1 MTAQNSV
8 IFVVGPPG
16 AGKGTLSAYLT
27 KKFPV
32 QHISVGDLLRRIKN
46 NNTDPQAAALA
57 YMLNKQRLIDG
68 KVLVPIL
75 KTELEELASR
85 DQRKSGILFAKS
97 ELVLFFNCPKEVAKQ
112 RYLTR
117 NLEGRETDD
126 EAVFEK
132 RYEEYVQENGVIISQ
147 YAGRGLLL
155 EISTSMAA
163 EQSREELCKRLG
175 KNDKWS
181 KIIGS

>member
-1 MTAQNSV
+1 MTAQISI
-8 IFVVGPPG
+8 IFVIAPPG

-27 KKFPV
+27 NKFPV

-46 NNTDPQAAALA
+46 DNTDPQVEVLA
-57 YMLNKQRLIDG
+57 YMLNSKQ
-68 KVLVPIL
+68 
-75 KTELEELASR
+75 
-85 DQRKSGILFAKS
+85 FAKP
-97 ELVLFFNCPKEVAKQ
+97 ELVLFFNCPKEVARQ

-126 EAVFEK
+126 EAMFEK
-132 RYEEYVQENGVIISQ
+132 RYQEYVQENEPIISQ
-147 YAGRGLLL
+147 YAGKGLLL
-155 EISTSMAA
+155 EIGTGMGA
-163 EQSREELCKRLG
+163 EESRKELCKKLD